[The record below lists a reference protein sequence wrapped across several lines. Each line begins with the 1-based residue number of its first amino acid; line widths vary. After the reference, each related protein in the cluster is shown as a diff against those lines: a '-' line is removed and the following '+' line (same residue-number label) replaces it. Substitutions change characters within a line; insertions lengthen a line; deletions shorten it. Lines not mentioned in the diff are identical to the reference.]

1 MNDVTLTV
9 GALTLVMLILA
20 LYIALRDREINRK
33 LALMERGIDTLNDE
47 LYRLTKELEKSRREL
62 HERIVRFELEQRSG
76 VAEVPEGVWEERLA
90 PLREETAQLKTAL
103 ARHEAEAE
111 EKLAVLR
118 KHLKETMMASGGGV
132 PDEQRILQ
140 LHAQGLDSET
150 IAKKLRMGKGEVE
163 LVLRFA
169 KING

>member
-20 LYIALRDREINRK
+20 LYIALRDRELSRK
-33 LALMERGIDTLNDE
+33 LTLVEQSIEVLNNE
-47 LYRLTKELEKSRREL
+47 LFKVAKELEKSRREL

-76 VAEVPEGVWEERLA
+76 VAEIPEGVWEERLA
-90 PLREETAQLKTAL
+90 PLKEETAQLKTAL

-111 EKLAVLR
+111 EKLTALR
-118 KHLKETMMASGGGV
+118 KRLKETMMASGGV